1 VKKIE
6 AIIKPHLFDEVKD
19 ALVELGVVGMTVS
32 EVVDTTRPGKAVT
45 FRGTTSKPGLVP
57 QLKLE
62 IVVPSERLA
71 SAVIR
76 AIEETAKDSGKI
88 FVTEV
93 LEAIRIR
100 TGDWGEAAI

>member
-6 AIIKPHLFDEVKD
+6 AIIPPHLVDEVKD
-19 ALVELGVVGMTVS
+19 ALTELGIVGMTLS
-32 EVVDTTRPGKAVT
+32 EVVGTTRRGKSVV
-45 FRGTTSKPGLVP
+45 FRGAAGTVHLVP
-57 QLKLE
+57 QLKIE

-71 SAVIR
+71 NAVIR
-76 AIEETAKDSGKI
+76 TIEETAKDSGKI